1 MAMKFFRSFVGYCIA
16 GMIVMA
22 VWSQLGTYGIFGGY
36 LAAII
41 IIGPMWYMNHY
52 INLTGNEDDA
62 AFVDMGLAIAV
73 CGIMRDTFI
82 QGGDA
87 FSTSLPTI
95 LLVGCGAAL
104 GGITAAFIEKDMAK
118 KKEFVNE
125 NPREPGLRRSDFEK
139 LKEAKEKILRAKR
152 IKIFQKKSSI

>member
-1 MAMKFFRSFVGYCIA
+1 MGYCIA
-16 GMIVMA
+16 GMIVMS
-22 VWSQLGTYGIFGGY
+22 VWSQLGTYGIFGGF
-36 LAAII
+36 LAAVI

-82 QGGDA
+82 QGGHA
-87 FSTSLPTI
+87 FVSSLPTI
-95 LLVGCGAAL
+95 LLVIVGATL

-118 KKEFVNE
+118 KTEFINE

-139 LKEAKEKILRAKR
+139 LKEAKEKILRSKQ
-152 IKIFQKKSSI
+152 IKVFQKKK

>member
-1 MAMKFFRSFVGYCIA
+1 MKFFRSFVGYCIA

-62 AFVDMGLAIAV
+62 AFVDMGLAISI

-82 QGGDA
+82 QGGAA
-87 FSTSLPTI
+87 FATSLPTI
-95 LLVGCGAAL
+95 VFVIFGATL
-104 GGITAAFIEKDMAK
+104 GGITAAYIEKDMAK
-118 KKEFVNE
+118 KKEFTNE

-139 LKEAKEKILRAKR
+139 LKETKEKILRSKQ
-152 IKIFQKKSSI
+152 IKVFQKKKKLD

>member
-1 MAMKFFRSFVGYCIA
+1 MKFFRSFVGYCIA

-22 VWSQLGTYGIFGGY
+22 VWSQLGAYGIFGGY
-36 LAAII
+36 LAAIM

-82 QGGDA
+82 QGGSA
-87 FSTSLPTI
+87 FVASLPTI
-95 LLVGCGAAL
+95 LLVICGATL
-104 GGITAAFIEKDMAK
+104 GGITAAYIEKNMAK
-118 KKEFVNE
+118 KKDFINE
-125 NPREPGLRRSDFEK
+125 NPREPGLGRSDFEK
-139 LKEAKEKILRAKR
+139 LKETKEKILRSKQ
-152 IKIFQKKSSI
+152 IKVFQKKR